1 MSKSFTI
8 FTYNDYKKYFNAW
21 VEQQPKAGYG
31 EYRRVAQALNL
42 STTMISQVFKAEKH
56 LSMEMA
62 ADLCDY
68 LNLNDDE
75 TDYFLLLVEYQKAG
89 SFKLRTKL
97 ERQLKK
103 AQEKAAKLENKVK
116 KDIELSEQDKTI
128 YYSSWVFQAVRL
140 LTDID
145 GASDVEN
152 IAARLNLPK
161 NLIQKVIQFLL
172 ETNLCKKE
180 KGLLKMGPAITHI
193 NAKSPMVSRHHLNW
207 RLRGHQQMTFND
219 EKNFFATVPMVLSEE
234 LADKFRQ
241 ELPQFIQ
248 NIAAEIGPSKSEV
261 VRCLNIDYFEF

>member
-8 FTYNDYKKYFNAW
+8 FTYNDYKKYFNSW
-21 VEQQPKAGYG
+21 VEQQPKSGYG

-68 LNLNDDE
+68 LNLNEDE

-89 SFKLRTKL
+89 SFKLRSKL

-103 AQEKAAKLENKVK
+103 AQEKAAKLESKVK

-140 LTDID
+140 LTDIE
-145 GASDVEN
+145 GISDVEE
-152 IAARLNLPK
+152 IANRLNLPK
-161 NLIQKVIQFLL
+161 NLIQKVVQFLL
-172 ETNLCKKE
+172 EANLCKRE
-180 KGLLKMGPAITHI
+180 KGILKMGPAITHI
-193 NAKSPMVSRHHLNW
+193 SAKSPMVSRHHLNW
-207 RLRGHQQMTFND
+207 RLRGYQQMTFND
-219 EKNFFATVPMVLSEE
+219 EKNFFATVPMVLSSE
-234 LADKFRQ
+234 LADKLRQ

-248 NIAAEIGPSKSEV
+248 TIAAEVGPSKSEV
-261 VRCLNIDYFEF
+261 VRCLNIDFFEF